1 MLHRCCVYLFEGGPE
16 WNGSEFCATSK
27 TVSTDTSLASGLKL
41 GIAPERVKSILG
53 DPNIATADQL
63 IYYFGYKRKTRG
75 EELARFRS
83 EHTDMTDAEFREN
96 FEYGDGEVYIETR
109 FVSGKLKYL
118 AVS

>member
-1 MLHRCCVYLFEGGPE
+1 M
-16 WNGSEFCATSK
+16 
-27 TVSTDTSLASGLKL
+27 
-41 GIAPERVKSILG
+41 
-53 DPNIATADQL
+53 
-63 IYYFGYKRKTRG
+63 
-75 EELARFRS
+75 ARFRS